1 MLSLLVGLAGL
12 ANQVVIA
19 RVFGAG
25 AELDGYLLAA
35 SLPLLAVGVSNVSL
49 TSCFLPVLVAARS
62 GGPEYR
68 QLNTAFLLAG
78 IGVAA
83 VWSALCGW
91 AAPLAMRGLAGHLPE
106 AQRAA
111 TVEMSRICWAGF
123 GGLFVCACLSVLH
136 HAAKSFVTPALA
148 ALLPALSTI
157 VACLAGPRRWGP
169 LLMAL
174 GMLSGAALALP
185 VLLRGVARDLVP
197 RWPAW
202 SNFLS
207 LARASANLPLVAAA
221 SLAYTAIGTV
231 DALVAARLG
240 TGVLSFLGYSQRIL
254 IAVGNLVVLGPAHM
268 LIPYISEALAVREP
282 HRAKEYARRSLLLVV
297 LVSAPV
303 ALTVGLLRFP
313 ILEVALQR
321 GAFDASMTAGVA
333 ATLPWMLTGMV
344 AMLGCAVAFRIFHA
358 HRDNR
363 TPALLGATVVMLYA
377 SFSLLLREVWALQG
391 ICLAYALAWW
401 VTLGLAVAAL
411 RRGRALSGV
420 FGPAEA
426 TRYATCLAATG
437 LAVWALRGALIVP
450 LREAGWWTLT
460 GRLSLTTLLAVLGF
474 AWLSTRLLRV
484 HELRLLFT
492 HLAWLAHRQ
501 PAPRT

>member
-1 MLSLLVGLAGL
+1 
-12 ANQVVIA
+12 
-19 RVFGAG
+19 
-25 AELDGYLLAA
+25 
-35 SLPLLAVGVSNVSL
+35 
-49 TSCFLPVLVAARS
+49 
-62 GGPEYR
+62 
-68 QLNTAFLLAG
+68 
-78 IGVAA
+78 
-83 VWSALCGW
+83 
-91 AAPLAMRGLAGHLPE
+91 
-106 AQRAA
+106 
-111 TVEMSRICWAGF
+111 
-123 GGLFVCACLSVLH
+123 
-136 HAAKSFVTPALA
+136 
-148 ALLPALSTI
+148 
-157 VACLAGPRRWGP
+157 
-169 LLMAL
+169 
-174 GMLSGAALALP
+174 
-185 VLLRGVARDLVP
+185 
-197 RWPAW
+197 
-202 SNFLS
+202 
-207 LARASANLPLVAAA
+207 
-221 SLAYTAIGTV
+221 
-231 DALVAARLG
+231 
-240 TGVLSFLGYSQRIL
+240 
-254 IAVGNLVVLGPAHM
+254 
-268 LIPYISEALAVREP
+268 
-282 HRAKEYARRSLLLVV
+282 
-297 LVSAPV
+297 
-303 ALTVGLLRFP
+303 
-313 ILEVALQR
+313 
-321 GAFDASMTAGVA
+321 MTAGVA